1 MAISLTEL
9 LDRVAPETGSIVEKA
24 RQRFNQSVRQVLRV
38 ETRLRLNNAATTGNG
53 EEREVRAF
61 RVAESTFAMLAAFHW
76 PAPWP
81 AGLIYGATRMASL
94 QEQFL
99 KAGLIDKNKVKQANH
114 DKSNQKKAERR
125 TGTQSVDEAR
135 LAALETQ
142 RKNAERARE
151 LNARRDAAATQKA
164 IEAQIAQMVQ
174 QNRQSKGAGDIAYN
188 FTRGNKIDRIY
199 VSAAVQG
206 HLTAGRLVI
215 VCQGGTTELVPK
227 VIADKIAE
235 RDASLV
241 VRVNKTSTEIDAD
254 DPYAAF
260 QIPDDLMW

>member
-1 MAISLTEL
+1 MPGPVDPVPGA
-9 LDRVAPETGSIVEKA
+9 VE
-24 RQRFNQSVRQVLRV
+24 
-38 ETRLRLNNAATTGNG
+38 
-53 EEREVRAF
+53 
-61 RVAESTFAMLAAFHW
+61 
-76 PAPWP
+76 
-81 AGLIYGATRMASL
+81 MASL

-99 KAGLIDKNKVKQANH
+99 KAGLVDKSKVKKTNH
-114 DKSNQKKAERR
+114 EKSNQKKMERR
-125 TGTQSVDEAR
+125 TGTESVDEAR
-135 LAALETQ
+135 LAALEVQ

-151 LNARRDAAATQKA
+151 LNAQRDAAARQKA

-188 FTRGNKIDRIY
+188 FTRGNKIDRIH
-199 VSAAVQG
+199 VSAAVQE
-206 HLTAGRLVI
+206 HLVAGRLVI
-215 VCQGGTTELVPK
+215 VCLGGATELVPR

-241 VRVNKTSTEIDAD
+241 VQVKRSSTEVDAD